1 MDRQVEGKINSGVGV
16 EMGRRKQRK
25 KMKTVMVIVQMNTN
39 DNMIIL
45 TISNF
50 DYSDNDVY
58 IVIYF

>member
-1 MDRQVEGKINSGVGV
+1 MDRQAEGKINSGVRV

-25 KMKTVMVIVQMNTN
+25 KMKTVMVIVQMNTI
-39 DNMIIL
+39 IIL

-58 IVIYF
+58 YMYTMIYF

>member
-1 MDRQVEGKINSGVGV
+1 MDRQVEGKINGGVGV

-50 DYSDNDVY
+50 DYSDNADNTDL
-58 IVIYF
+58 